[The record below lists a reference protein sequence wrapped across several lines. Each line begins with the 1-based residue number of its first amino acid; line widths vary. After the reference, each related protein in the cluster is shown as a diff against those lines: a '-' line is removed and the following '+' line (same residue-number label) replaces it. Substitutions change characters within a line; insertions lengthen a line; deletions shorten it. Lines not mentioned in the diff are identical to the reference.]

1 MKYADLFSLST
12 RMFRTN
18 PSRTWLTVLGI
29 SVGISAVLF
38 LVSLGYGLQNVILQK
53 IVFNQALLS
62 LAVTPSSDLIVLN
75 DKALDEIKAIPK
87 VTAVSPVA
95 KFISQLSLEG
105 VSDVVQMRETRLAD
119 ASYFGFSG
127 ISVKYGSLYEE
138 NDQNQIIIS
147 QAVLQLFGIT
157 DPNSVL
163 GKKVS
168 IQIFASNNL
177 QSDADQEMVQVPETY
192 TIKGVIEDNA
202 ESYAFLPLT
211 EMLKYVKVDHY
222 EQTRVKVEVSED
234 LNIVKDEV
242 IARGYQTQSLSE
254 TIEQANKIFRVIQ
267 IVLGLFGAV
276 ALIVSSIG
284 MFNTMTVTLL
294 ERTNEIGIMRALGA
308 SKGNLRNL
316 FLAESVI
323 IGFLGGV
330 VGTLIGIA
338 GGQVVNFVINSLAS
352 RFGGAKTNLFVYP
365 ISFLLIIVFL
375 SLFIGFLSG
384 IFPARRAAAMDPL
397 EALRY
402 K

>member
-1 MKYADLFSLST
+1 MKARDLFSLST

-62 LAVTPSSDLIVLN
+62 LAVTPSSDLIVLD
-75 DKALDEIKAIPK
+75 DKALEEIKQIPK
-87 VTAVSPVA
+87 VTDVAPIA
-95 KFISQLSLEG
+95 KFTGQLSLEEVNG
-105 VSDVVQMRETRLAD
+105 TVEMRETRLAD
-119 ASYFGFSG
+119 ARYFGYSG
-127 ISVKYGSLYEE
+127 TSVKYGSLYEE
-138 NDQNQIIIS
+138 NDQHQLIIS

-163 GKKVS
+163 GKKVTVK
-168 IQIFASNNL
+168 IFATNDL
-177 QSDADQEMVQVPETY
+177 QSDVAQEMVQVPETY
-192 TIKGVIEDNA
+192 TIKGVIEDNT
-202 ESYAFLPLT
+202 ESYAFLPLK
-211 EMLKYVKVDHY
+211 EMLSYVKVHHY
-222 EQTRVKVEVSED
+222 EQTRVKVDSSED
-234 LNIVKDEV
+234 LNLVKDEV

-254 TIEQANKIFRVIQ
+254 TIDQANKIFRVIQ

-308 SKGNLRNL
+308 SKSNLRNL

-338 GGQVVNFVINSLAS
+338 GGQIFNFVINSLAS
-352 RFGGAKTNLFVYP
+352 KFGGTKTSLFVYP
-365 ISFLLIIVFL
+365 IPFLLMIVFL

>member
-1 MKYADLFSLST
+1 MKSLDLFSLST

-62 LAVTPSSDLIVLN
+62 LAITPSSDLIILD
-75 DKALDEIKAIPK
+75 DKALADISQIPT
-87 VTAVSPVA
+87 VTDVTPLA
-95 KFISQLSLEG
+95 KFTGQLSLDG
-105 VSDVVQMRETRLAD
+105 INGTVDMRVAD
-119 ASYFGFSG
+119 ANYFSYSG
-127 ISVKYGSLYEE
+127 TAVKFGSLYESG
-138 NDQNQIIIS
+138 DQNQLIIS
-147 QAVLQLFGIT
+147 EAVLKLFGIT

-163 GKKVS
+163 GKKINVKIFTNKNVLDNEQLEIFELPVS
-168 IQIFASNNL
+168 
-177 QSDADQEMVQVPETY
+177 Y
-192 TIKGVIEDNA
+192 TIKGVIEDNQ
-202 ESYAFLPLT
+202 ESYVFLPLK
-211 EMLKYVKVDHY
+211 EVSSFVKINHY
-222 EQTRVKVEVSED
+222 EQARVKVNSSQD
-234 LNIVKDEV
+234 LNLVKEQV
-242 IARGYQTQSLSE
+242 IERGYQTQSLSE
-254 TIEQANKIFRVIQ
+254 TIDQANKIFRVIQ

-308 SKGNLRNL
+308 SKSNLRNL
-316 FLAESVI
+316 FLSESII

-330 VGTLIGIA
+330 VGTLIGILL
-338 GGQVVNFVINSLAS
+338 GQIFNFVINSLAS
-352 RFGGAKTNLFVYP
+352 KFGGAKTNLFVYP
-365 ISFLLIIVFL
+365 VSFLLIIIFL
-375 SLFIGFLSG
+375 SVFIGFLSG

>member
-1 MKYADLFSLST
+1 
-12 RMFRTN
+12 MFRTN

-38 LVSLGYGLQNVILQK
+38 LVSFGYGLQNIILQK

-62 LAVTPSSDLIVLN
+62 VVVTPSSDLIVL
-75 DKALDEIKAIPK
+75 DDQALADIGKIKNVVDVAGLAKFTGQVSLDGINGT
-87 VTAVSPVA
+87 VDMRAVSA
-95 KFISQLSLEG
+95 SF
-105 VSDVVQMRETRLAD
+105 LAY
-119 ASYFGFSG
+119 AGTM
-127 ISVKYGSLYEE
+127 VKYGNLYEE
-138 NDQNQIIIS
+138 KDQNQILIS
-147 QAVLQLFGIT
+147 DAVLKLFGIT
-157 DPNSVL
+157 DASTVL

-168 IQIFASNNL
+168 LKIFANKSG
-177 QSDADQEMVQVPETY
+177 ADQSQLEIVDIPGSY
-192 TIKGVIEDNA
+192 TIKGVIEDSQ
-202 ESYAFLPLT
+202 ESYIFLPLKEVT
-211 EMLKYVKVDHY
+211 QYVKVDRY
-222 EQTRVKVEVSED
+222 EQARVKVNNSTD
-234 LNIVKDEV
+234 LAGVKEEA
-242 IARGYQTQSLSE
+242 IAKGYQTQSLSE
-254 TIEQANKIFRVIQ
+254 TIDQANKIFHVIQ

-308 SKGNLRNL
+308 SKSNLRNL

-323 IGFLGGV
+323 IGFLGGL
-330 VGTLIGIA
+330 VGTALGIIA
-338 GGQVVNFVINSLAS
+338 GQIFNLIINGLAAK
-352 RFGGAKTNLFVYP
+352 FGGAKISLFVYP

-384 IFPARRAAAMDPL
+384 IFPARRAAGMDPL